1 MTQEKIQDKN
11 QRVNDLTKMLVF
23 GFVGFSISQLLGFLN
38 TAFSFWQ
45 ASLIFFLLNI
55 IALIPGVIE
64 HSATQARFNGRLHK
78 PLIISLYMPSMV
90 LISILLIGFVIGW
103 IVAL

>member
-1 MTQEKIQDKN
+1 MSQEKTQNKK
-11 QRVNDLTKMLVF
+11 QRVDDLTKMLAF

-38 TAFSFWQ
+38 TAFNFWQ
-45 ASLIFFLLNI
+45 ASLLFLLLII
-55 IALIPGVIE
+55 IALFPGIIE
-64 HSATQARFNGRLHK
+64 HSATQAKFNGRLHK

-90 LISILLIGFVIGW
+90 LISILFIGFIIGW